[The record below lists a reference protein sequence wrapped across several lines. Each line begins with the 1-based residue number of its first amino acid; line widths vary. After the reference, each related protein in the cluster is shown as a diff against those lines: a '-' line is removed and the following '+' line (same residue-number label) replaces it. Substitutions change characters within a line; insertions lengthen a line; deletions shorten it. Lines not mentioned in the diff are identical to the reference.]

1 MIFFQIVADDK
12 MEWDFPFYSKSA
24 AILKAVVS
32 FIFTASLMWHRSW
45 VTFFMVARHQPK
57 SWENF
62 SRLSS
67 SSLFLFLFLSLYVSW
82 SKLNQQKKKRKEKKK
97 EQIVE
102 VKYSDC
108 QRCFGNTAN
117 NHNHI
122 WQQALCCLRSIWDEE
137 GTAVSPMFCERY
149 CIITFDFRCG
159 ECAF

>member
-82 SKLNQQKKKRKEKKK
+82 SKLNQQKEKRKEKKK

-122 WQQALCCLRSIWDEE
+122 WQQALCCHRSIWDEE
-137 GTAVSPMFCERY
+137 GTVSPMFCERY